1 MAQFKNLLV
10 TGSSSFGQ
18 NVHCLGNN
26 KAFKIGNA
34 NYSVGLHMGS
44 GGHNRGLYD
53 FTKGEWMI
61 FSNELNSVYMNGT
74 AAMADEAEKVL
85 HNLATQTPFYLSG
98 TTLSSDGQATPMF
111 DPGIYTDGT
120 AGHLIASGGINT
132 TNFVASGNLTAN
144 GNTILGTNATN
155 TLIVKATS
163 TFNSALTAKSGA
175 TVEAG
180 GLTVTAGGLTVSA
193 NGITVG
199 SGGITVN
206 DGGLIVNKGAVN
218 LKDSVTLGDAA
229 TDSIIINGATELK
242 DTLTVT
248 KATTLNDIL
257 TVAKAA
263 TFNNNLTVK
272 GATVLGDDTGDTVTI
287 KGPATLEH
295 NLIVK
300 GTTTLGDASGDTVTI
315 NGVTTLVNG
324 ATVTKGGLTVTAGG
338 LTVSAGGAAI
348 TGNSTITGT
357 LTSTKKLT
365 VSSEGI
371 VVSAGGASIK
381 GATSVDGTFSVTGT
395 STFSGNIA
403 ANGGVTGNL
412 TGMAARAQYLATY
425 TNSSKASSHGDNRKL
440 VAYWET
446 DADNSQWIRLAS
458 DQSQSSYGTR
468 VDHALEADNALHAA
482 KASTDTDGNVFS
494 SYYCT
499 LSTDQTI
506 SAKKTFSQPIGITT
520 AVNLQWN
527 ETDECVELVFN

>member
-98 TTLSSDGQATPMF
+98 TALSSDGQATPMF
-111 DPGIYTDGT
+111 DTGIYTDGT
-120 AGHLIASGGINT
+120 AGHLITSGGINT
-132 TNFVASGNLTAN
+132 TNFVASGDLTAN
-144 GNTILGTNATN
+144 GNTVLGTSTTN

-193 NGITVG
+193 NGISVG

-218 LKDSVTLGDAA
+218 LKDSVTLGDAS
-229 TDSIIINGATELK
+229 TDTIIINGATELK
-242 DTLTVT
+242 D
-248 KATTLNDIL
+248 IL

-263 TFNNNLTVK
+263 TLNNNLT
-272 GATVLGDDTGDTVTI
+272 
-287 KGPATLEH
+287 
-295 NLIVK
+295 VK
-300 GTTTLGDASGDTVTI
+300 GTTTLGDSADDTVTI
-315 NGVTTLVNG
+315 NGKATLVNG
-324 ATVTKGGLTVTAGG
+324 ATVTTGGLKVSAGG
-338 LTVSAGGAAI
+338 LTVSAGGLTISNGGAAI

-357 LTSTKKLT
+357 LTTTKKLT
-365 VSSEGI
+365 VSSEGL

-381 GATSVDGTFSVTGT
+381 GTTSVDGTFSVTGT
-395 STFSGNIA
+395 STFSGNITA
-403 ANGGVTGNL
+403 SGGVTGNL
-412 TGMAARAQYLATY
+412 TGNVTGNLTGMASRAQYLATY
-425 TNSSKASSHGDNRKL
+425 TNSSKASSYGDNWKL

-468 VDHALEADNALHAA
+468 VDHALEADNALHAE
-482 KASTDTDGNVFS
+482 KASTDNDGNVFS